1 MGGSINSGD
10 TAFVLICAALVAL
23 MTPGLA
29 FFYGGLVRRKNF
41 LAIMMQS
48 FISMGVVTSIWV
60 FFGYSLAFSG
70 DIWRRHRQP
79 RLGRAHGVGQLPG
92 PWAPN
97 IPAQA
102 HFVYQ
107 EMFAIITP
115 ALITGAF
122 ADRVKFKSYLWF
134 LVLWS
139 ILVYIPFV
147 HWIWGGGL
155 LAQQGVLDFAG
166 GLVVHVSAGFAA
178 LASVFVVGKR
188 KFGKGERGVPHNIAF
203 VALGHR
209 PAVVRLVR
217 LQRAA
222 RRWPPTAS
230 PPRPSSTPTSPA
242 RSPCAPGCPSPGG
255 RTASRAWSARS
266 PARWPASPASRR
278 RAGYVPTWSAFVFG
292 LLAGSGCYFAV
303 RFKDYMKWDDAL
315 DVWACHGVGGV
326 IGTILL
332 GVFALK
338 SVNPAG
344 ADGLIAGNWTLLR
357 LAGAGHGG
365 HRRLRVRRHV
375 PHPQGHQRVR
385 LDPRAGR
392 GRAEGLD
399 DGEFGETAYNLDLRL
414 TGAGGREAR
423 PAPGTTAS
431 GRGRKGAAP
440 PARRVRAE
448 RATAGASRRGTAGAE
463 ASARWDEPSA
473 APSRMP
479 RSASARSQRSPV
491 ADEEP
496 DLVAVVEHEHEV
508 AAARPRGPEEPAR

>member
-1 MGGSINSGD
+1 MDGLAINTGD

-48 FISMGVVTSIWV
+48 FISMGVVTTIWV

-70 DIWRRHRQP
+70 DIGGLFGDFSWAA
-79 RLGRAHGVGQLPG
+79 LTSVGHLPG

-147 HWIWGGGL
+147 HWIWGGGW

-188 KFGKGERGVPHNIAF
+188 HFGKGERGLPHNIAF
-203 VALGHR
+203 VALGTA

-217 LQRAA
+217 VQRRLGAGRERH
-222 RRWPPTAS
+222 RR
-230 PPRPSSTPTSPA
+230 
-242 RSPCAPGCPSPGG
+242 PGV
-255 RTASRAWSARS
+255 REHRH
-266 PARWPASPASRR
+266 RR
-278 RAGYVPTWSAFVFG
+278 VDRHVH
-292 LLAGSGCYFAV
+292 LAGDHLDGSDGKPSLV
-303 RFKDYMKWDDAL
+303 GAL
-315 DVWACHGVGGV
+315 TGRRGRPRLHHPGRRLRAHVGGV
-326 IGTILL
+326 H
-332 GVFALK
+332 
-338 SVNPAG
+338 
-344 ADGLIAGNWTLLR
+344 LR
-357 LAGAGHGG
+357 
-365 HRRLRVRRHV
+365 
-375 PHPQGHQRVR
+375 P
-385 LDPRAGR
+385 
-392 GRAEGLD
+392 
-399 DGEFGETAYNLDLRL
+399 
-414 TGAGGREAR
+414 
-423 PAPGTTAS
+423 PAPG
-431 GRGRKGAAP
+431 
-440 PARRVRAE
+440 
-448 RATAGASRRGTAGAE
+448 
-463 ASARWDEPSA
+463 
-473 APSRMP
+473 
-479 RSASARSQRSPV
+479 RSATSPSV
-491 ADEEP
+491 FKE
-496 DLVAVVEHEHEV
+496 
-508 AAARPRGPEEPAR
+508 